1 MPCQLF
7 TDADGGYT
15 RQTKQAPMKSTKFD
29 AALAQIADKAL
40 PPDESFP
47 LRFHAAFDEMTSYH
61 YKDDRAFYWQDVIIN
76 MICGEMGSACTFMK
90 DGISEDEFIWLS
102 EYAVRVAEKSADKG
116 FIEALQAAAEK
127 YADAVKLFGLAP
139 SIEKASQAVSGA

>member
-15 RQTKQAPMKSTKFD
+15 RQSKQAPMQSTKFD

-47 LRFHAAFDEMTSYH
+47 LRFHVAFDEMTSYH
-61 YKDDRAFYWQDVIIN
+61 HKDDRAIYWQGELIN
-76 MICGEMGSACTFMK
+76 MICGEMGPACAFLK
-90 DGISEDEFIWLS
+90 GGISEDEFIWLS
-102 EYAVRVAEKSADKG
+102 EYAILVT
-116 FIEALQAAAEK
+116 
-127 YADAVKLFGLAP
+127 
-139 SIEKASQAVSGA
+139 

>member
-15 RQTKQAPMKSTKFD
+15 RQTTQAPMKSTKFD
-29 AALAQIADKAL
+29 AALAVIAEKAL

-61 YKDDRAFYWQDVIIN
+61 HKDERALYWREVIIN
-76 MICGEMGSACTFMK
+76 MMSGEMAPACALVR
-90 DGISEDEFIWLS
+90 DGLTEDEFIWLS
-102 EYAVRVAEKSADKG
+102 EYAVLVAQKNPDKG
-116 FIEALQAAAEK
+116 LVDALQAAAGK
-127 YADAVKLFGLAP
+127 YADAVKLFGLTP
-139 SIEKASQAVSGA
+139 SIEKVAQAVAGA